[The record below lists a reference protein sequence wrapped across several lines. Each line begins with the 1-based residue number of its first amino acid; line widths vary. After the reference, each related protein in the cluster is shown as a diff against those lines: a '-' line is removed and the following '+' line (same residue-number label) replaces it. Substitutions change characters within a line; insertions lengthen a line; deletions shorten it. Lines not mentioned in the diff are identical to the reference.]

1 MSQLVKICG
10 LTSADMARQAVDA
23 GADMIGLVF
32 FEKSPRCVEPAQAAE
47 IADAVRGE
55 VSIVGLFVNP
65 DMTRLADAIAE
76 VPLTHI
82 QLHGT
87 EKPERVEMIGQSFG
101 LPVIKAIGVASRD
114 DVTAAEAAFSAH
126 ADMLLFDAK
135 PPPYASRPGGNGV
148 RFDVDILSDVTG
160 ETPWLLS
167 GGLTPENVYDAINA
181 VQALAGFEGVD
192 VSSGVER
199 EPGVKD
205 ARLVSDF
212 IGAVR
217 AAASDYMDKD
227 A

>member
-10 LTSADMARQAVDA
+10 LTSANMARQAVDA

-32 FEKSPRCVEPAQAAE
+32 FEKSPRCVEPALAAE

-65 DMTRLADAIAE
+65 DMTRLADTIAE

-87 EKPERVEMIGQSFG
+87 EKPERVALIGQSFG
-101 LPVIKAIGVASRD
+101 LPVIKAIGVASRE
-114 DVTAAEAAFSAH
+114 DVAAAGAAFSTD

-148 RFDVDILSDVTG
+148 RFDVDILSHVRG

-167 GGLTPENVYDAINA
+167 GGLTPDNIFDAIDA
-181 VQALAGFEGVD
+181 VQTLPGFAGVD

-199 EPGVKD
+199 QPGIKESK
-205 ARLVSDF
+205 LVTDF
-212 IGAVR
+212 IDTVR
-217 AAASDYMDKD
+217 VAASDYMDKD